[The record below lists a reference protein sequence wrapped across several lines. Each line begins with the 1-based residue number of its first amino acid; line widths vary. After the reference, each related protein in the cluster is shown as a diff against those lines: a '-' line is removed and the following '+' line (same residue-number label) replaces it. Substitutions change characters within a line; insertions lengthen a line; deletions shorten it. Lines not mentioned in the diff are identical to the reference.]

1 MGLRWNLGRGLR
13 GAVVAGLGCGW
24 EKLLIAGVDRS
35 YLSREGRWFLAGF
48 WLVWSLRWIHTYI
61 LLPMGLVG
69 GLVSVGLYFGHGCCR
84 LIRGGFGAAIDDGF
98 VRDDPF
104 AH

>member
-1 MGLRWNLGRGLR
+1 MLWLLGWDG
-13 GAVVAGLGCGW
+13 GW

-35 YLSREGRWFLAGF
+35 YLSREGGWFLVWFGWF
-48 WLVWSLRWIHTYI
+48 GRSVGYILV

-69 GLVSVGLYFGHGCCR
+69 SLVSVGLYFGHECCR

-104 AH
+104 AHLGGVRTFR